1 MKPIV
6 KTGAVLGVVS
16 ALTLAALTPS
26 EARPRWGWGAAAAG
40 FAAGAFVGAA
50 AANANAY
57 YYGDPY
63 GYYGYPYGYRYYDAP
78 VVVAP
83 SYGYDAYG
91 YAPAYA
97 PRYYYRDSP
106 YPTRQR
112 VLEGRDY

>member
-1 MKPIV
+1 MKTIV
-6 KTGAVLGVVS
+6 KTGAVLGVVGIL
-16 ALTLAALTPS
+16 ALAAMTPS

-40 FAAGAFVGAA
+40 FAAGAFIGAA

-63 GYYGYPYGYRYYDAP
+63 YAYGYDPGYYYGGP

-83 SYGYDAYG
+83 TYGYDAYG
-91 YAPAYA
+91 YAPGYYG
-97 PRYYYRDSP
+97 PRYYPRNDQ
-106 YPTRQR
+106 YPTRNR